1 MGSIPIN
8 HLGNY
13 AKPLKCLN
21 DQVTY
26 DLHVQPNDIWTYPL
40 SVTKCLTIQVTDQ
53 GTGRAT
59 FSVDHIDNTKARVF
73 GAGGRIPRI
82 FMIGTI

>member
-1 MGSIPIN
+1 MEFIRIN
-8 HLGNY
+8 HLDNY
-13 AKPLKCLN
+13 ARPLKCLN
-21 DQVTY
+21 DQGTY
-26 DLHVQPNDIWTYPL
+26 DLHVQTNDIWTYPL

-73 GAGGRIPRI
+73 GAGGR
-82 FMIGTI
+82 FLEYL

>member
-21 DQVTY
+21 DQGTY
-26 DLHVQPNDIWTYPL
+26 DLHVQTNDIWTYPL

-82 FMIGTI
+82 FMIGAI

>member
-8 HLGNY
+8 HLDNY
-13 AKPLKCLN
+13 ARLLKYLN
-21 DQVTY
+21 DQGTY
-26 DLHVQPNDIWTYPL
+26 DLHVQTNDIWTYPL

-53 GTGRAT
+53 GTGKAT

-82 FMIGTI
+82 FMIGTV

>member
-1 MGSIPIN
+1 MEFILIN
-8 HLGNY
+8 HLDNC
-13 AKPLKCLN
+13 ARPLKCLN
-21 DQVTY
+21 DQGTY
-26 DLHVQPNDIWTYPL
+26 DLHVQSNDIWTYPL

-59 FSVDHIDNTKARVF
+59 FSVDHIDNTKARVV

-82 FMIGTI
+82 FMIGTV

>member
-1 MGSIPIN
+1 MEFIRIN
-8 HLGNY
+8 HLDNY
-13 AKPLKCLN
+13 ARPLKCLN
-21 DQVTY
+21 DQGTY
-26 DLHVQPNDIWTYPL
+26 DLHVQTNDIWTYPL

-53 GTGRAT
+53 GTGRAV

-82 FMIGTI
+82 FMIGTV

>member
-1 MGSIPIN
+1 MIK
-8 HLGNY
+8 LGILDTNKLEY
-13 AKPLKCLN
+13 YLLGF
-21 DQVTY
+21 DQGTY

-82 FMIGTI
+82 FMIGAI

>member
-1 MGSIPIN
+1 MIKLELLELDRLEYYL
-8 HLGNY
+8 LGF
-13 AKPLKCLN
+13 
-21 DQVTY
+21 DQGTY
-26 DLHVQPNDIWTYPL
+26 DLHVQTNDIWTYPL

-73 GAGGRIPRI
+73 GAGGR
-82 FMIGTI
+82 FLEYL

>member
-1 MGSIPIN
+1 MVVGLLLVFN
-8 HLGNY
+8 HQG
-13 AKPLKCLN
+13 
-21 DQVTY
+21 TY

-40 SVTKCLTIQVTDQ
+40 SITKCLTIQVTDQ

-82 FMIGTI
+82 FMIGIV

>member
-1 MGSIPIN
+1 MEFILIN
-8 HLGNY
+8 HLDNY
-13 AKPLKCLN
+13 ARPLKCLN

-26 DLHVQPNDIWTYPL
+26 DLHVQTNDIWTYPL
-40 SVTKCLTIQVTDQ
+40 YVTKCLTIQVTDQ

-59 FSVDHIDNTKARVF
+59 FSVDHIDNTKAKVF

-82 FMIGTI
+82 FMIGAI

>member
-1 MGSIPIN
+1 M
-8 HLGNY
+8 
-13 AKPLKCLN
+13 
-21 DQVTY
+21 
-26 DLHVQPNDIWTYPL
+26 HVQPNDIWTYPL

-82 FMIGTI
+82 FMIGAI

>member
-1 MGSIPIN
+1 MVIGLLLVFN
-8 HLGNY
+8 HQG
-13 AKPLKCLN
+13 
-21 DQVTY
+21 TY
-26 DLHVQPNDIWTYPL
+26 DLRVQPNDIWTYPL
-40 SVTKCLTIQVTDQ
+40 AITKCLTIQVTDQ

-82 FMIGTI
+82 FMIGTV

>member
-1 MGSIPIN
+1 MAYTLIN
-8 HLGNY
+8 HLDNY
-13 AKPLKCLN
+13 ARRLKCLN
-21 DQVTY
+21 DQGTY
-26 DLHVQPNDIWTYPL
+26 DLHVQTNDIWTYPL

-82 FMIGTI
+82 FMIGTV

>member
-8 HLGNY
+8 HLDNY
-13 AKPLKCLN
+13 ARLLKYLN
-21 DQVTY
+21 DQGTY
-26 DLHVQPNDIWTYPL
+26 DLHVQTNDIWTYPL

-82 FMIGTI
+82 FMIGTV

>member
-1 MGSIPIN
+1 MIKLELLELDRLEYYL
-8 HLGNY
+8 LGF
-13 AKPLKCLN
+13 
-21 DQVTY
+21 DQGTY

-40 SVTKCLTIQVTDQ
+40 SITKCLTIQVTDQ

>member
-1 MGSIPIN
+1 M
-8 HLGNY
+8 HLVQHIIVIYFMLRSEFSQG
-13 AKPLKCLN
+13 
-21 DQVTY
+21 TY
-26 DLHVQPNDIWTYPL
+26 DLHVQTNDIWTYPL

-82 FMIGTI
+82 FMIGTV

>member
-1 MGSIPIN
+1 MEFTPIN
-8 HLGNY
+8 HLDNY
-13 AKPLKCLN
+13 ARPLKCLN
-21 DQVTY
+21 DQGTY
-26 DLHVQPNDIWTYPL
+26 DLHVQTNDIWTYPL

-82 FMIGTI
+82 FMIGTV